1 MIKENIEKIQKE
13 VGEAKLVVVTKNRSI
28 DEINEAIKTG
38 TKIIGENRV
47 KEFAKKAD
55 KIKKVEKHMIGHL
68 QTNKV
73 KEAVKLFD
81 CIQSIDSIKLVKEID
96 KRCKTIHK
104 VMPIMLEIKF
114 EDQKYGFLSEELEE
128 ALEDIKDLENVKVV
142 GLMCMAPYV
151 EPEQTRTY
159 FKKMKQLQEIFN
171 LEELSM
177 GMTNDYKVAI
187 EEGSTIVRIGTAIF
201 E

>member
-1 MIKENIEKIQKE
+1 MIKENIEKNQKE
-13 VGEAKLVVVTKNRSI
+13 IGEAKLVVVTKNRSI